1 PLFGFWDRPILSY
14 KDLNGDGIIEVNEVT
29 VDSVARFLG
38 SSIPKTVITFN
49 GGLTFFHNRLRID
62 GQLDYRGDYKGYNFT
77 ERFRCVGAGLN
88 CRAVNDKTDSF
99 ADQARAVA
107 AGSSALGF
115 SQAGYL
121 VDGTFLRLRE
131 ASITYT
137 APDLWARAVRAQSM
151 QISVTG
157 RNLLKWTKYD
167 GIDPEVN
174 GNGQSDQPDD
184 FLTAPPIRTIA
195 VRVSLGY

>member
-1 PLFGFWDRPILSY
+1 
-14 KDLNGDGIIEVNEVT
+14 VT
-29 VDSVARFLG
+29 VDSAARFLG
-38 SSIPKTVITFN
+38 SSIPKTILTFN
-49 GGLTFFHNRLRID
+49 GGLTFFHNRLRLD
-62 GQLDYRGDYKGYNFT
+62 GQLDYRGDYKAYNFT

-107 AGSSALGF
+107 AGSSLLGF
-115 SQAGYL
+115 SQAGYI
-121 VDGTFLRLRE
+121 VDGAFLRLRE

-174 GNGQSDQPDD
+174 GNGQSDTPDD
-184 FLTAPPIRTIA
+184 FLTAPPIRTLA